1 MGTRPDL
8 SYVITKLSQ
17 YMMNP
22 SAVHL
27 GAAKRVLR
35 FLKGTRDQKLWYRY
49 GQPLVLEGFADSDF
63 TGYRDTRCSTSGYTF
78 QLRQATICWNLWK
91 QQSISTSTHEAEY
104 MALCIAAKQDIWLK
118 NALNKLG
125 LKDIPSALS
134 CDNNGAND
142 LAHNPRVGDR
152 SKHIDIQYH
161 FTRELVERGE
171 LRILRIDS
179 DDNSTNICTKELKPD
194 AFFRHYN
201 CIMGNN

>member
-17 YMMNP
+17 YMTNP

-27 GAAKRVLR
+27 SAAKRVLR

-63 TGYRDTRCSTSGYTF
+63 VGCRDTRHSTSGYIF
-78 QLRQATICWNLWK
+78 QLGQATICWKSRK
-91 QQSISTSTHEAEY
+91 QRSVSTSTHEAEY
-104 MALCIAAKQDIWLK
+104 MALCMAAKQHIWLR
-118 NALNKLG
+118 NALNELG

-142 LAHNPRVGDR
+142 LAHNPRVGDL
-152 SKHIDIQYH
+152 SKHIDI
-161 FTRELVERGE
+161 
-171 LRILRIDS
+171 
-179 DDNSTNICTKELKPD
+179 
-194 AFFRHYN
+194 
-201 CIMGNN
+201 